1 MSNYLDTILPNCL
14 CTLTHHNSNS
24 TALGEISKNVSEIS
38 FRLPSSRGGGPGYK
52 YRIPC
57 WGINAV
63 DRERVGVDNIW
74 ANHGFDAV
82 EQIHIV
88 ETLIST
94 PTTRYWMN
102 NPYEFSPIK
111 R

>member
-1 MSNYLDTILPNCL
+1 M
-14 CTLTHHNSNS
+14 
-24 TALGEISKNVSEIS
+24 
-38 FRLPSSRGGGPGYK
+38 
-52 YRIPC
+52 
-57 WGINAV
+57 
-63 DRERVGVDNIW
+63 DNIW
-74 ANHGFDAV
+74 AIHGFDAV